1 MSMKIVLD
9 PKEDSV
15 RTRFF
20 YNSLLALAAGFL
32 VVATQAFVPVT
43 VAWITFGIAVG
54 VTVAA
59 LAITPLRTG
68 LIQRVLST
76 LTAGLGAWTIVA
88 SLVFAPTTVVW
99 LGFASAI
106 AFVALAFAGL
116 IAHELTTE
124 RIVHSLDVPM
134 REREPVTA

>member
-1 MSMKIVLD
+1 MKTVLD
-9 PKEDSV
+9 SKEDPM

-20 YNSLLALAAGFL
+20 YNSILALAAGFL
-32 VVATQAFVPVT
+32 VVATQAFAPVT
-43 VAWITFGIAVG
+43 VAWITFGIAAG
-54 VTVAA
+54 ITVAA
-59 LAITPLRTG
+59 LAVTPLRTG

-76 LTAGLGAWTIVA
+76 LTVGLGAWTIVA

-116 IAHELTTE
+116 TAHELTTE
-124 RIVHSLDVPM
+124 RIVHSLDIPM

>member
-1 MSMKIVLD
+1 M
-9 PKEDSV
+9 

-20 YNSLLALAAGFL
+20 YNSLLALTAGFL
-32 VVATQAFVPVT
+32 VVATQAFAPVA

-54 VTVAA
+54 ITAVA
-59 LAITPLRTG
+59 LAMIPLRTG
-68 LIQRVLST
+68 LIQRGLSG
-76 LTAGLGAWTIVA
+76 LTVILGAWTIVL

-106 AFVALAFAGL
+106 AFVVLAFAGL
-116 IAHELTTE
+116 TAHELTTE
-124 RIVHSLDVPM
+124 RIVHSLDVRT

>member
-1 MSMKIVLD
+1 M
-9 PKEDSV
+9 

-32 VVATQAFVPVT
+32 VVATQAFAPVT
-43 VAWITFGIAVG
+43 VAWITFGIAAG
-54 VTVAA
+54 ITAAA
-59 LAITPLRTG
+59 LGMIPLRTG
-68 LIQRVLST
+68 LIQRGLAA
-76 LTAGLGAWTIVA
+76 LTVGLGAWTIVL

-99 LGFASAI
+99 LGFASAL

-116 IAHELTTE
+116 TAHELTTE

-134 REREPVTA
+134 HEREPVTA